1 MIWLPGAVDV
11 GIVGGGVGG
20 CAAAIA
26 LARQGR
32 SVVVF
37 ERAEYEHTRI
47 GETLPPRARLPLEEL
62 KIWQQFA
69 DDGHLPASGT
79 LSAWGS
85 DDLRETQFLFN
96 PYGSGW
102 HLDRRKFESRFAQWA
117 EEAGARVVRHAR
129 AREIRS
135 FADGGWRVDVE
146 RTERQSLDCA
156 ILIDASG
163 RASFVA
169 RRLGADRLEYD
180 TLVCVYQFFRAPTD
194 SNDTRTMVEST
205 RNGWWYSSYLPSAG
219 LLAAFMS
226 DAHLLPRGARALRVH
241 WRQELDAT
249 MYTRR
254 RVDAARPVGMIH
266 TTRANSYQMSAI
278 SGENWV
284 AVGDAAMAFDPLSSQ
299 GLYNALRSAIEASR
313 AVQQHFAGDRAA
325 LLDYAAR
332 EQQRF
337 PRFLDMRSAYY
348 GREMRWRD
356 SAFWRTR
363 IAHG

>member
-1 MIWLPGAVDV
+1 
-11 GIVGGGVGG
+11 
-20 CAAAIA
+20 
-26 LARQGR
+26 
-32 SVVVF
+32 
-37 ERAEYEHTRI
+37 
-47 GETLPPRARLPLEEL
+47 
-62 KIWQQFA
+62 
-69 DDGHLPASGT
+69 
-79 LSAWGS
+79 
-85 DDLRETQFLFN
+85 
-96 PYGSGW
+96 
-102 HLDRRKFESRFAQWA
+102 
-117 EEAGARVVRHAR
+117 
-129 AREIRS
+129 
-135 FADGGWRVDVE
+135 
-146 RTERQSLDCA
+146 
-156 ILIDASG
+156 
-163 RASFVA
+163 
-169 RRLGADRLEYD
+169 
-180 TLVCVYQFFRAPTD
+180 
-194 SNDTRTMVEST
+194 
-205 RNGWWYSSYLPSAG
+205 
-219 LLAAFMS
+219 
-226 DAHLLPRGARALRVH
+226 
-241 WRQELDAT
+241 